1 MQTRYDK
8 TTQVLMRI
16 IDAVL
21 ICARQGIAPRT
32 HKDNLDDPFV
42 RDSNFIAILKGFANM
57 DDTLK
62 NHLENGQ
69 KCAQRK
75 FRMKSLLVLQN
86 LFE

>member
-1 MQTRYDK
+1 MLQE
-8 TTQVLMRI
+8 LSHGLI
-16 IDAVL
+16 IYCCVIML
-21 ICARQGIAPRT
+21 NI
-32 HKDNLDDPFV
+32 DDPFV
-42 RDSNFIAILKGFANM
+42 RDSNFILKGFANM

-69 KCAQRK
+69 ECAQRK